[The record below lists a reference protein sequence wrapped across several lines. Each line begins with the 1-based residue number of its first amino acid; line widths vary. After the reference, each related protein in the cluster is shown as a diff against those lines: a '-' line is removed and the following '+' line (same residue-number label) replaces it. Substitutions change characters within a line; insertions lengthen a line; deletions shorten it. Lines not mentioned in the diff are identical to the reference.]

1 MKKLKKFLLYA
12 VYTLFVI
19 LVCYICSKQEE
30 ISQYSVAQVK
40 DSKKISSDD
49 AILLFNG
56 DEYVKYKLEDTTYV
70 SASTM
75 IGYVKKNSYEDYL
88 PNMFKPHVKTC
99 YNDEFQDFIEVSSIF
114 DGCYLFVNKDRADRM
129 EQEGFLRQD
138 STELNWD
145 KAVPT
150 TIRVNNYS
158 ITSKEDIEYL
168 LSVECG
174 AGQNVRF
181 KSQELDGYTMRV
193 YYNDTPISRFITSI
207 YRTSDKYIYP
217 KHNKNDYTY
226 GKVIEDESRLE
237 SIKVDGVQ
245 VFRKN
250 MEGDI
255 DNIEYLND

>member
-1 MKKLKKFLLYA
+1 MKKLNKFLLYA
-12 VYTLFVI
+12 VYTMFVI
-19 LVCYICSKQEE
+19 FVCYICNKQEE

-40 DSKKISSDD
+40 DNKKISSDD
-49 AILLFNG
+49 AILLFRG

-88 PNMFKPHVKTC
+88 PNMFKPNVKTC

-114 DGCYLFVNKDRADRM
+114 DGCCLFVNKDRAARM
-129 EQEGFLRQD
+129 EREGFLKQD
-138 STELNWD
+138 SKELNWD

-150 TIRVNNYS
+150 TVRVDNYS

-168 LSVECG
+168 LSIEYG

-181 KSQELDGYTMRV
+181 KSQELDGYTMCV
-193 YYNDTPISRFITSI
+193 YYNDTPISRSITSV
-207 YRTSDKYIYP
+207 YRTNDKYILP
-217 KHNKNDYTY
+217 KHGKNDYTY
-226 GKVIEDESRLE
+226 GTVIEDETRLE

-245 VFRKN
+245 VFRKD
-250 MEGDI
+250 MRVTS
-255 DNIEYLND
+255 DNVEYVNN